1 MIVQC
6 ANCNTK
12 FNLDETKIGSEGAWV
27 RCSKCNEVFQ
37 VNAPEAEP
45 KASEETIALDLG
57 LNGQSPDEEEYDLD
71 LGMGGDPEPQGSGV
85 GKFFK
90 IFFWTLATIL
100 ILAMLFVGGLVALD
114 RLALAPGF
122 VDQCRNLPGI
132 SVLLSPGGTQSGSVA
147 AGGQETNM
155 DLKSVRGFFRINQRS
170 GKLFII
176 QGVIQNNHP
185 EDRTDILVMG
195 KLLNAEQ
202 KVLREAVIYAGPVFT
217 PEELKNLSIKD
228 MQVRLGSPEG
238 SDGSKYV
245 VPGKGTI
252 PFMIVFANLPPTVQ
266 EYITEIKSS
275 EPLGAKKPGQ

>member
-1 MIVQC
+1 LSSAQT
-6 ANCNTK
+6 ATRNSTWK
-12 FNLDETKIGSEGAWV
+12 KKIGSEGAWV
-27 RCSKCNEVFQ
+27 RCSKCSEVFQ
-37 VNAPEAEP
+37 VHAPEAQP
-45 KASEETIALDLG
+45 KSPDETIALDLG
-57 LNGQSPDEEEYDLD
+57 LNGQNGDEEEYDLD
-71 LGMGGDPEPQGSGV
+71 LEMGGEPEPQGSGL

-100 ILAMLFVGGLVALD
+100 ILAMLFIGGLVAMD

-122 VDQCRNLPGI
+122 VDQCRSLPGI
-132 SVLLSPGGTQSGSVA
+132 SMLLSPSGAQGKRAVS
-147 AGGQETNM
+147 GGQETNM
-155 DLKSVRGFFRINQRS
+155 DLNSVRGFFRFNQKA

-185 EDRTDILVMG
+185 EDRTEILVMG

-238 SDGSKYV
+238 PDGSKYV
-245 VPGKGTI
+245 VPAKGTI

-275 EPLGAKKPGQ
+275 EPLGAQKTGQ